1 LLIVI
6 FAQIE
11 EYIKIDNS
19 PGIMTENHFKTKSFQ
34 FALDVVEL
42 CRDLQTTKK
51 EFVLSNQLLRSGTA
65 IGALYRE
72 AQHAE
77 SGKDF
82 IYKLSIAQKESN
94 ETIYWLELLN
104 GSNLISKDKFERLN
118 SISIE
123 LIKMLTSIIKTS
135 KAKQNR
141 NPTPK

>member
-1 LLIVI
+1 
-6 FAQIE
+6 
-11 EYIKIDNS
+11 
-19 PGIMTENHFKTKSFQ
+19 MTENHFKTKSFQ

-82 IYKLSIAQKESN
+82 IHKLS
-94 ETIYWLELLN
+94 
-104 GSNLISKDKFERLN
+104 FERLN

>member
-1 LLIVI
+1 
-6 FAQIE
+6 
-11 EYIKIDNS
+11 
-19 PGIMTENHFKTKSFQ
+19 MTENHFKAKSVQ
-34 FALDVVEL
+34 FGLDVVEL

-94 ETIYWLELLN
+94 ETIYWLELLH

>member
-1 LLIVI
+1 
-6 FAQIE
+6 
-11 EYIKIDNS
+11 
-19 PGIMTENHFKTKSFQ
+19 MTENHFKTKSFQ

-65 IGALYRE
+65 IGA
-72 AQHAE
+72 QHAE

-82 IYKLSIAQKESN
+82 IHKLSIAQKESN